1 MKYALKLGQSLPIIG
16 SIVSILD
23 NIVDSVYTGVNGR
36 KLENKKTVVNNIIK
50 AKLNSEEELG
60 KNT

>member
-1 MKYALKLGQSLPIIG
+1 MPIIG
-16 SIVSILD
+16 SFVSILD